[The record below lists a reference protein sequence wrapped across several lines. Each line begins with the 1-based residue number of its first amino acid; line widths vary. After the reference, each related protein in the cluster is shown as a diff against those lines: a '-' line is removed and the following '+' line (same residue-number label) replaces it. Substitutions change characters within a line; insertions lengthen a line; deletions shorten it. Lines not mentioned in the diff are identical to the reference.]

1 MMDYKVGDKLYFV
14 NSIDE
19 LVVATIEKIGEDYL
33 WCKFDTPE
41 GDILN
46 MSVRRE
52 DNPWPVFPTPR
63 EAIEHALTEAIRE
76 VSDLLDEVAIA
87 QVRKAAIE
95 SLYLDQIGL
104 GPMLEF
110 EDEGNTNV

>member
-1 MMDYKVGDKLYFV
+1 MKDYEVGESLYSV
-14 NSIDE
+14 NFDDD
-19 LVVATIEKIGEDYL
+19 LVSVIIEKIDKEYL
-33 WCKFDTPE
+33 WCKFKTPN
-41 GDILN
+41 GGVINL
-46 MSVRRE
+46 SIRRE

-87 QVRKAAIE
+87 QIKKAAIE

-104 GPMLEF
+104 GPMLDAGE
-110 EDEGNTNV
+110 NL